1 MSPTVLFVLLFIKNI
16 GGVKTYWQKLQS
28 ERGFCDVALVCDGG
42 HLKTHKFIISSC
54 SPFRNIHNE
63 VWIMKDSFTK
73 FDEKTFILNS
83 FIMNIFSNNFENGD
97 KSKNIFSDNIENGDK
112 SKKNFILKL
121 LF

>member
-1 MSPTVLFVLLFIKNI
+1 MSPTALFVLLFIKNI
-16 GGVKTYWQKLQS
+16 GGVKIYWQKHHS
-28 ERGFCDVALVCDGG
+28 ERDFCDVALVCDGG
-42 HLKTHKFIISSC
+42 HLKTHKFILSSC

-73 FDEKTFILNS
+73 FDEKTFILNC
-83 FIMNIFSNNFENGD
+83 FII
-97 KSKNIFSDNIENGDK
+97 NIFSDNIENGDK